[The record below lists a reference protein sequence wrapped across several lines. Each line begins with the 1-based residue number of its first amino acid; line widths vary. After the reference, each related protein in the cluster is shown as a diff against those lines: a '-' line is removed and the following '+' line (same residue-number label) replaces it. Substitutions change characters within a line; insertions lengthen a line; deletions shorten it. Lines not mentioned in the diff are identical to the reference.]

1 MEGKWQLLLFLPSNV
16 ALIKILVVL
25 NGVDQSVELT
35 GEEEVKGTPTH
46 KVISC
51 KVSRPLVINVR
62 PVGYLAIVVIN
73 GM

>member
-35 GEEEVKGTPTH
+35 EEEGEKVLPPT
-46 KVISC
+46 KS
-51 KVSRPLVINVR
+51 
-62 PVGYLAIVVIN
+62 
-73 GM
+73 